1 MGYYVN
7 PPTESKE
14 DFLKREATEISRET
28 FLAITFPNAS
38 GVVPL
43 VLVLNPAFS
52 ACVIAYSKAEAEY
65 FADQED
71 VRPKKFFLIEHSKLE
86 AIGTVYPH

>member
-14 DFLKREATEISRET
+14 AFLSREATEISRET
-28 FLAITFPNAS
+28 FLTISFPNAEK
-38 GVVPL
+38 VPL
-43 VLVLNPAFS
+43 VLVQNPVFS

-65 FADQED
+65 FADQSD
-71 VRPKKFFLIEHSKLE
+71 VRPKKFFVIEHSKLE